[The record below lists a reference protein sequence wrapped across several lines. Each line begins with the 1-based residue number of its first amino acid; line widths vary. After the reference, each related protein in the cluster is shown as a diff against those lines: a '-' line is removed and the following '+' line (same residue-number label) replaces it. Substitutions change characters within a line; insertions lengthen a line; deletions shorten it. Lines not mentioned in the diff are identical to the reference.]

1 LQGSIKDLSLKKC
14 ILFENTRLNR
24 KSDLRPKDLLKDEKV
39 TSSKYSVED
48 RRGVRKSVNFYCCHL
63 LFFFGT
69 FVVIYLL
76 RAFKCHFNKDSNKY
90 SN

>member
-24 KSDLRPKDLLKDEKV
+24 KSGLRPKDLLKDGKV
-39 TSSKYSVED
+39 TSSEDSVSVED
-48 RRGVRKSVNFYCCHL
+48 RRAKLEFFYCCHL
-63 LFFFGT
+63 LFFLGT

-76 RAFKCHFNKDSNKY
+76 RAFKCHFNKKD
-90 SN
+90 